1 VLTHLILRAGLAAA
15 LIGGTAAAAAAFPDR
30 PVRLVVGYPPGGATD
45 IVARVLARE
54 LGRKWGQ
61 PVVVENKPGAS
72 GMVAGEQV
80 SRAAPDGYT
89 LLMGYTPEV
98 MLNKLVYRQMR
109 YDPVSDL
116 TPIVLAAKAPLV
128 LAAGPRS
135 SVTSMDALLSRKG
148 VALTFASPGA
158 GGQQHIAGE
167 MLARLAGLDLTHV
180 PYRGT
185 APAVTDL
192 LGGQVDLFFAT
203 IPPLQQHIASGKLRA
218 LFVAGPARERLL
230 PGVPSAAEVGLPR
243 LQLSNWFGV
252 FGPKGLPGALAD
264 AIASDVSDVLADP
277 TVVKGLAE
285 QGLAA
290 SPVRGAA
297 FRAFI
302 DAEMQTYRQI
312 VSDTGISAE

>member
-1 VLTHLILRAGLAAA
+1 MLAHLIFKTGLAAA
-15 LIGGTAAAAAAFPDR
+15 LIGSTAAAAAAFPDR

-45 IVARVLARE
+45 LVARVLARE
-54 LGRKWGQ
+54 LARKWGQ
-61 PVVVENKPGAS
+61 PVVVENKAGAS

-98 MLNKLVYRQMR
+98 MLNKLVYRQMH
-109 YDPVSDL
+109 YDPITEL

-135 SVTSMDALLSRKG
+135 GVTSMDALMSRKG
-148 VALTFASPGA
+148 TPLTFASPGG

-167 MLARLAGLDLTHV
+167 MLARLSGLDLTHV

-185 APAVTDL
+185 GPAVTDL
-192 LGGQVDLFFAT
+192 LGGQVHLFFAT

-230 PGVPSAAEVGLPR
+230 PDVPTAAEVGLSK

-252 FGPKGLPGALAD
+252 FGPRGLPGALAD
-264 AIASDVSDVLADP
+264 SIASDVADVLTDA
-277 TVVKGLAE
+277 TVVKGLSE
-285 QGLAA
+285 QGLTA
-290 SPVRGAA
+290 SPVHGPA

-302 DAEMQTYRQI
+302 DAEMRTYRQI
-312 VSDTGISAE
+312 VSDTGITAE